1 MVSEQSRSR
10 YRAFSFLDLRIIS
23 IFPSYELIFQRF
35 LDTPFPFP
43 CTHLSSEHPS
53 PSIPVKIGLPKREKM
68 RKRYLIYTR
77 GSRERER
84 YFKSGIKLLKY
95 ERILITAGRNYLVS
109 CRESENGTKKRP
121 LMIKDKYDGVGEERW
136 GGGGGEGTKE
146 ERKVHQADRKNLAP
160 LSLPFLSPLHLDR
173 KATGSRKFREF
184 IHGSR
189 G

>member
-121 LMIKDKYDGVGEERW
+121 LMIKDKYDGVGKER
-136 GGGGGEGTKE
+136 
-146 ERKVHQADRKNLAP
+146 
-160 LSLPFLSPLHLDR
+160 
-173 KATGSRKFREF
+173 
-184 IHGSR
+184 
-189 G
+189 